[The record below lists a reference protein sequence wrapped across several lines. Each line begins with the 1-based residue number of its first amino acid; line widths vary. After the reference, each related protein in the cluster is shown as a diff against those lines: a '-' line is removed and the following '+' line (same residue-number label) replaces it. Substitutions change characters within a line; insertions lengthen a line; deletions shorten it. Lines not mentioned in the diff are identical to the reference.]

1 MSSFVGIHTQIQRN
15 NRKSILLL
23 IAFPLLIL
31 ASVFAVVY
39 LLNFYTYENPDP
51 AYAVDA
57 FLQAIPYV
65 LIAVGV
71 WFIIAYFAHNKMIS
85 MATKSQPLERKENM
99 RVYNLV
105 ENLCMSVGMKMPAVR
120 IIESDALNAF
130 ASGLKEKDST
140 VTLTRGLIEKL
151 DDDELEGVIA
161 HELMHIRNKDVRLL
175 VVTIIFVGIFA
186 FVVQMAFRSFLY
198 SGMGMNNRRR
208 DKGGGGQLMIIIL
221 IVSFLAYLISMIFK
235 FALSRKRE
243 YMADSGAAEMTRKP
257 WALAS
262 ALKKIAPNHH
272 VKVRSEE
279 VQQMFIENTPKDT
292 SAGLFGGLGGL
303 FSTHPPIEKRIEFL
317 EQF

>member
-1 MSSFVGIHTQIQRN
+1 MASFVGIQTQINRN
-15 NRKSILLL
+15 NRKSVLLL
-23 IAFPLLIL
+23 FAFPVLIL

-39 LLNFYTYENPDP
+39 LLNMYTYENPDP

-57 FLQAIPYV
+57 FLNAIPFV
-65 LIAVGV
+65 LTVVVI
-71 WFIIAYFAHNKMIS
+71 WFVIAYFAHGKMIS
-85 MATKSQPLERKENM
+85 IATKSKPLERKENM

-105 ENLCMSVGMKMPAVR
+105 ENLCMSVGLKMPAVR

-130 ASGLKEKDST
+130 ASGLKEKDYT
-140 VTLTRGLIEKL
+140 VTLTRGLIETL

-175 VVTIIFVGIFA
+175 IVTIIFVGIFA
-186 FVVQMAFRSFLY
+186 FVVQIAFRSFLY
-198 SGMGMNNRRR
+198 GGMGMNNRRR
-208 DKGGGGQLMIIIL
+208 DKGGGQLMIIIL
-221 IVSFLAYLISMIFK
+221 VVSFFAYLISMLFK

-303 FSTHPPIEKRIEFL
+303 FSTHPPIEKRIAFL

>member
-1 MSSFVGIHTQIQRN
+1 MASFVGIHTQIRRN
-15 NRKSILLL
+15 NTKSILLL

-39 LLNFYTYENPDP
+39 LLNFYAYENPDP
-51 AYAVDA
+51 AFAVDA
-57 FLQAIPYV
+57 FLQAIPFV
-65 LIAVGV
+65 LIAVTI

-85 MATKSQPLERKENM
+85 MATKSQPLERRDNM

-105 ENLCMSVGMKMPAVR
+105 ENLCMSVGLKMPAVR

-130 ASGLKEKDST
+130 ASGLKEKDYT
-140 VTLTRGLIEKL
+140 VTLTRGIIEQL

-175 VVTIIFVGIFA
+175 VVTVIFVGIFA
-186 FVVQMAFRSFLY
+186 FVVQIAFRSFLY
-198 SGMGMNNRRR
+198 GGMGMNNRRR
-208 DKGGGGQLMIIIL
+208 DKGGGQLMIIIL
-221 IVSFLAYLISMIFK
+221 AVSFIAYLISMIFK

-262 ALKKIAPNHH
+262 ALKKISTNHH

-292 SAGLFGGLGGL
+292 SANLFGGLGGL
-303 FSTHPPIEKRIEFL
+303 FSTHPPIEKRIKFL

>member
-1 MSSFVGIHTQIQRN
+1 MSSFVGIHTQIRRN
-15 NRKSILLL
+15 NTKSVLLL

-39 LLNFYTYENPDP
+39 LLNFYAYENPDP

-57 FLQAIPYV
+57 FLNAIPFV
-65 LIAVGV
+65 LIAVTI

-85 MATKSQPLERKENM
+85 IAAKSRPLERKENM

-130 ASGLKEKDST
+130 ASGLKEKDYT
-140 VTLTRGLIEKL
+140 VTLTRGIIDQL

-186 FVVQMAFRSFLY
+186 FVVQIAFRSFLY
-198 SGMGMNNRRR
+198 GGMGMDNRRK
-208 DKGGGGQLMIIIL
+208 DKGGGQLMIIIL
-221 IVSFLAYLISMIFK
+221 AVSFIAYLISMIFK

-303 FSTHPPIEKRIEFL
+303 FSTHPPIEKRIQFL

>member
-1 MSSFVGIHTQIQRN
+1 MASFVGIHTQIKRN

-39 LLNFYTYENPDP
+39 LLNFYQYENPDP
-51 AYAVDA
+51 AIAVDA

-65 LIAVGV
+65 LTAVLL
-71 WFIIAYFAHNKMIS
+71 WFLIAYFAHGKMIS
-85 MATKSQPLERKENM
+85 LATKSRPLERTENM

-130 ASGLKEKDST
+130 ASGLKEKDYT

-186 FVVQMAFRSFLY
+186 FVVQVAFRSFLY
-198 SGMGMNNRRR
+198 GGMGMNSRRKG
-208 DKGGGGQLMIIIL
+208 KGGGGQLIVIIL
-221 IVSFLAYLISMIFK
+221 VVSFIAYMISMIFK

-262 ALKKIAPNHH
+262 ALKKISVNHH

-292 SAGLFGGLGGL
+292 SAGLFGGLGSL